1 MMKISIITLQ
11 NISNYGSVLQ
21 AYATQE
27 YFLGLG
33 YEAELVDY
41 WRTNMVDKN
50 IAQDIVEHKNLKLKQ
65 IWGKSIILR
74 KLMTHLLSKK
84 IENRAKVFRQFTSK
98 YLSTTSRRYVS
109 IDDLRRSPPEGDIYC
124 VGSDQVWN
132 SDWNGGFD
140 EAFYLQ
146 YGNKDIAR
154 IAFSSSFGV
163 ETLPEEEAK
172 RVSEILSEYSIITV
186 REASA
191 KDLINKLGIKGVEH
205 ILDPTLLLGKEEWG
219 KIANAEL
226 SKLGPYILVYQLN
239 ENEMFDK
246 AVQIAA
252 EKFNCKVV
260 RIEYRKTEKAGE
272 HFVLPRVE
280 DWVSLFYYAQY
291 VITDSFHATAF
302 SINFNKKFINI
313 LPNKFGTRIISLLQL
328 VGQEDRIIKELSQ
341 VEALNVSIEYCSI
354 NKVLE
359 RERDRIRDIFKPID
373 ELSRN

>member
-1 MMKISIITLQ
+1 MKISIITLQ

-65 IWGKSIILR
+65 IWGKSIILK

-84 IENRAKVFRQFTSK
+84 IEYRAKVFRQFTSK
-98 YLSTTSRRYVS
+98 YLNTTSRRYVS
-109 IDDLRRSPPEGDIYC
+109 VDDLRRSPPEGDIYC

-146 YGNKDIAR
+146 YGDKDIPR

-191 KDLINKLGIKGVEH
+191 KDLINKLGIKCVEH

-260 RIEYRKTEKAGE
+260 RIEYRKTKKAGE

-328 VGQEDRIIKELSQ
+328 VGQEARIITELSQ
-341 VEALNVSIEYCSI
+341 VSVLDKSIGYDII
-354 NKVLE
+354 NTVLE
-359 RERDRIRDIFKPID
+359 GERDRVRDIFV
-373 ELSRN
+373 EH